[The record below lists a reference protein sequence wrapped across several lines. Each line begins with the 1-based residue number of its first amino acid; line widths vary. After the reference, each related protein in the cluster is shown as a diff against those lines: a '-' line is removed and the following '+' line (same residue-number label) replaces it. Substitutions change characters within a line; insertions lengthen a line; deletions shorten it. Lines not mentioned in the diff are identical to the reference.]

1 MEYLLRRRATAKLRP
16 SSSKTCRLATDML
29 KQRLKY
35 GSVTGIIIIAG
46 LLSRKFSIIP
56 LWVGDVLWAAM
67 ICFILRFFYPRAPAI
82 TIAFGSV
89 TISFAIEFSQLYKAP
104 WIDDLRHTF
113 FGRMVLGDTF
123 LWGDLLSYSVGILL
137 AVLLD
142 HSLNKKIR

>member
-1 MEYLLRRRATAKLRP
+1 MGYFLRRRAIINLRR
-16 SSSKTCRLATDML
+16 SSSKICLLVTDML

-35 GSVTGIIIIAG
+35 GLINGIIILSG

-56 LWVGDVLWAAM
+56 LWIGDVLWAAM
-67 ICFILRFFYPRAPAI
+67 IYFILRFFYPRAPARV
-82 TIAFGSV
+82 IAFGSV
-89 TISFAIEFSQLYKAP
+89 IFSYAIEFSQLYKAP

-142 HSLNKKIR
+142 NSLNKKIR